1 MIRKSYVKKIDNK
14 RVRHLRI
21 AKFMLLLFSIL
32 SISLSLIYNVSN
44 VSSNDVKTYFL
55 LIVTITL
62 TTILTEKLMKDNILF
77 LIINMLFS
85 IGVSIVYRLDPSVG
99 KKQLIF
105 YLVGIVLFFITY
117 FILYRF
123 NVWDKLIIFY
133 FAITILLFVFQVLF
147 GTWVG
152 GAKNWIMIGPIS
164 IQPSEFIKIP
174 FVFFIASFY
183 SNYDKFVEKYKILG
197 RLIMTIG
204 VYIFIGF
211 FFLQRELGTA
221 IICFGVMIFAQFTF
235 EKDYKLII
243 VNVILM
249 ILGLIFAYKVMSHVQ
264 VRFNI
269 WKNPF
274 DDPKGGGYQIVQS
287 LIAISSAGLFG
298 KGIGLGDPDFIPVA
312 DSDFIFSSVIEEMG
326 IFTGI
331 AIMLLFLLLIY
342 KGLQIGYKQKNTFYS
357 VLAFSISVMFGIQSL
372 LILGGVTNI
381 TPLTGVT
388 LPFLSA
394 GGSSM
399 ISGFILLAC
408 LQFANRKE
416 VEFEKRNK

>member
-62 TTILTEKLMKDNILF
+62 TTIFTEKLMKDNILF

-85 IGVSIVYRLDPSVG
+85 IGVSIIYRLDPSVG
-99 KKQLIF
+99 KKQLMF
-105 YLVGIVLFFITY
+105 YLVGIILFFITY

-133 FAITILLFVFQVLF
+133 FAITILLFIFTLIF

-183 SNYDKFVEKYKILG
+183 SNYDKFVEKYKIFG

-274 DDPKGGGYQIVQS
+274 NDPKGDGYQIVQS

-298 KGIGLGDPDFIPVA
+298 KGIGLGDPNFIPVA

>member
-133 FAITILLFVFQVLF
+133 FAITILLFVFTLIF